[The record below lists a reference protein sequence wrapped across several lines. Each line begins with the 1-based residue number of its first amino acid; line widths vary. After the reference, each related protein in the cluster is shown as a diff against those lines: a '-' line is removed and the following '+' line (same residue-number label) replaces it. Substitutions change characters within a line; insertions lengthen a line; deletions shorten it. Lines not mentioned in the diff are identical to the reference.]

1 MGCGRKG
8 FDSVMMKLLLTG
20 IFLTELVKYGVWF
33 KGIYGLSFSRRRW
46 GSAVAGIYI
55 FLIGAEVVNQNTL
68 ILLWTFTVLLIYG
81 IMIECNIGERGVNV
95 IQAFLINICL
105 SEIMSTFIRVV
116 FGIGWWQSKT
126 ELKIYYLVGNVLVI
140 IILLIIFGLRKN
152 IKFKYDKKKYNLW
165 QVVMYAGILVMG
177 TVIFLTVNGFQNMAR
192 YVEDNEIGKFS
203 LFVSFVS
210 FICLACLVM
219 IITYMFS
226 ENKRYKLYME
236 KDMLLLD
243 TQRNMYEIMLAKNTE
258 TKKFR
263 HDIHNH
269 LLCLTELVDNGNLEK
284 VKDYII
290 GIEGNLYS
298 NYNKVYLVG
307 NSVIDVVLNYYISML
322 EKEVRINV
330 EGNCPKD
337 IKMNDVDLCIV
348 ISNLVQNAE
357 EALNKNFMEDKF
369 LEIKFQSIKGYL
381 NIQIRNSVPSNLLD
395 FDYMTKMP
403 KTTKENKPEHGIGV
417 KNVKDTVEKNGGLF
431 EMKVNSEEFAVN
443 VMIPLLDE

>member
-1 MGCGRKG
+1 MVKW
-8 FDSVMMKLLLTG
+8 LLMG

-33 KGIYGLSFSRRRW
+33 KGIHNFSFSRWRI
-46 GSAVAGIYI
+46 GSVIAGIYF
-55 FLIGAEVVNQNTL
+55 FLICTEIVNQNTL
-68 ILLWTFTVLLIYG
+68 ILLWNFTVLLIYG
-81 IMIECNIGERGVNV
+81 IIIECNIGERGINA
-95 IQAFLINICL
+95 IQAFLVNICL
-105 SEIMSTFIRVV
+105 SEIISTFIRVI
-116 FGIGWWQSKT
+116 FGIGWWKSET
-126 ELKIYYLVGNVLVI
+126 ELKVYYLVGNILVI
-140 IILLIIFGLRKN
+140 VILLIISVLRKN
-152 IKFKYDKKKYNLW
+152 FKFKYNKKRYRLW
-165 QVVMYAGILVMG
+165 QIVMYAAILIMG

-192 YVEDNEIGKFS
+192 YVEDNEIGNFS

-219 IITYMFS
+219 IITYMLN

-269 LLCLTELVDNGNLEK
+269 LLCLTELVENGDLEK
-284 VKDYII
+284 VKEYLI
-290 GIEGNLYS
+290 GMEGNLYS
-298 NYNKVYLVG
+298 NHNKVYLVG
-307 NSVIDVVLNYYISML
+307 NGVIDVVLNYYISML
-322 EKEVRINV
+322 EEEVRINV
-330 EGNCPKD
+330 EGKCPKD

-357 EALNKNFMEDKF
+357 EALNKNFMENKF

-381 NIQIRNSVPSNLLD
+381 NIQIRNSVPNNLLD
-395 FDYMTKMP
+395 FDYVAKLP
-403 KTTKENKPEHGIGV
+403 KTTKDNKLEHGIGV

-431 EMKVNSEEFAVN
+431 EVKVNSKEFVVN
-443 VMIPLLDE
+443 VMLPLLDE